1 MLKKMLKRVGTWT
14 QACFMPLEMGKGSQ
28 LAVESHLAALVFM
41 QLDHHLKELGGTA
54 AKGLED
60 QPEAFPA
67 DGVKGLG

>member
-1 MLKKMLKRVGTWT
+1 MLRKMLKRVGTRT
-14 QACFMPLEMGKGSQ
+14 QACFMPFEMGKGSQ
-28 LAVESHLAALVFM
+28 VAVESDLAALVFM
-41 QLDHHLKELGGTA
+41 QLDHLKELGGTA